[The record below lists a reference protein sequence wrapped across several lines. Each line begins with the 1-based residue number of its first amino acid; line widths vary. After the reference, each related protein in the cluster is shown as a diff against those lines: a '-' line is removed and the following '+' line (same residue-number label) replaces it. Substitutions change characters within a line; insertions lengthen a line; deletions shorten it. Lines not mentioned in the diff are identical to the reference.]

1 MVLLLENHRA
11 RLRGRARDALVA
23 AAIVAGVLAIVLA
36 PTADARRHQPACQ
49 GATSYVRSAPA
60 SEIRAAVVCLLN
72 DARVNH
78 GLPRL
83 HGSGALGRSAQ
94 HWTDVMVSGGSL
106 SHGSNVGAR
115 VSAAGFRWSNV
126 GEIVGAGYGTPR
138 QIVQAWMQSPT
149 HCQVIL
155 DPTFADVGTGVA
167 RHAVAG
173 YANRGG
179 TWTADFALASG
190 RRAPSGNWGP
200 ANGCP
205 Y

>member
-1 MVLLLENHRA
+1 M
-11 RLRGRARDALVA
+11 A
-23 AAIVAGVLAIVLA
+23 AAVAAGVLAIVVA
-36 PTADARRHQPACQ
+36 PAADARRHRAACA

-60 SEIRAAVVCLLN
+60 SVIRAAVVCLFN
-72 DARVNH
+72 DARANH

-94 HWTDVMVSGGSL
+94 HWTDVMVSAGSL

-115 VSAAGFRWSNV
+115 ISAAGFRWSNV
-126 GEIVGAGYGTPR
+126 GEIIGAGYGTPR
-138 QIVQAWMQSPT
+138 QIVKAWMQSTT
-149 HCQVIL
+149 HCQIIL
-155 DPTFADVGTGVA
+155 DPMFADVGAGVA
-167 RHAVAG
+167 RRAVAG
-173 YANRGG
+173 YASRGA

>member
-1 MVLLLENHRA
+1 MVLRLENHRA
-11 RLRGRARDALVA
+11 RLRGRAREAFVA
-23 AAIVAGVLAIVLA
+23 AAIATGVLAIALA
-36 PTADARRHQPACQ
+36 SATVARGRQPGCS

-60 SEIRAAVVCLLN
+60 GVIRAAVVCLIN
-72 DARVNH
+72 DARANH

-83 HGSGALGRSAQ
+83 RGSGDLGRSAQ
-94 HWTDVMVSGGSL
+94 HWTDVMVSAGSL

-115 VSAAGFRWSNV
+115 ISAAGFRWSNV

-138 QIVQAWMQSPT
+138 QIVKAWMQSTT

-155 DPTFADVGTGVA
+155 DPLFADVGTGVA
-167 RHAVAG
+167 PRAVAG
-173 YANRGG
+173 YARRGA